1 MKTTILGI
9 GNTLLRDEGIG
20 IHVLKALQAR
30 LPADDARSFVDG
42 GTLSFTLAAE
52 IEASDRLIVIDA
64 AQLGEEPGTVRCFI
78 DKEMDSFLGSCK
90 RSVHE
95 VGLLDLFDIARLTQ
109 TLPGQ
114 RALVGIQPAS
124 VDWGE
129 EPTEAVAAAIPVAV
143 QKVCDLLEL
152 WKTEAAA

>member
-9 GNTLLRDEGIG
+9 GNSLLRDEGIG

-30 LPADDARSFVDG
+30 LPADDALSFVDG

-95 VGLLDLFDIARLTQ
+95 VGLLDLLDIARLTQ

>member
-20 IHVLKALQAR
+20 IHVLKALQAQ
-30 LPADDARSFVDG
+30 LPVDDTLSFVDG
-42 GTLSFTLAAE
+42 GTLSITLAAE
-52 IEASDRLIVIDA
+52 IEESDRLIVIDA
-64 AQLGEEPGTVRCFI
+64 AQLGEAPGTVRAFI
-78 DKEMDSFLGSCK
+78 GNEMDGFLGSCK

-109 TLPGQ
+109 SLPGQ

-129 EPTEAVAAAIPVAV
+129 EPTGAVAAAIPVAV
-143 QKVCDLLEL
+143 QKVCELLEL
-152 WKTEAAA
+152 WKTEEAA

>member
-1 MKTTILGI
+1 MKTIILGI
-9 GNTLLRDEGIG
+9 GNSLLRDEGIG
-20 IHVLKALQAR
+20 IHVLNALKAR
-30 LPADDARSFVDG
+30 LPEDDALSLIDG
-42 GTLSFTLAAE
+42 GTLSFTLATE
-52 IEASDRLIVIDA
+52 IETSDRLVVIDA
-64 AQLGEEPGTVRCFI
+64 AQLGEVPGTVRCFI
-78 DKEMDSFLGSCK
+78 GDEMDNFLGSCK

-129 EPTEAVAAAIPVAV
+129 EPTDQVAAAIPAAV
-143 QKVCDLLEL
+143 QKVCELLEL
-152 WKTEAAA
+152 WQTEAAA

>member
-9 GNTLLRDEGIG
+9 GNCLLRDEGIG
-20 IHVLKALQAR
+20 IHVLKALKAQ
-30 LPADDARSFVDG
+30 LTGDAALSLIDG
-42 GTLSFTLAAE
+42 GTLSFTLATE
-52 IEASDRLIVIDA
+52 IEASDRLVVIDA

-78 DKEMDSFLGSCK
+78 GDEMDSFLGSCK

-124 VDWGE
+124 VEWGE
-129 EPTEAVAAAIPVAV
+129 EPTDAVAAAIPVAV
-143 QKVCDLLEL
+143 QKVNELLEL
-152 WKTEAAA
+152 WRTEVAA

>member
-20 IHVLKALQAR
+20 IHVLEALRAQT
-30 LPADDARSFVDG
+30 PGDDSLSLIDG
-42 GTLSFTLAAE
+42 GTLSFTLATE
-52 IEASDRLIVIDA
+52 IESTDRLVVVDA
-64 AQLGEEPGTVRCFI
+64 AQLGEAPGAVRCFTGQ
-78 DKEMDSFLGSCK
+78 EMDSFLGSCK

-95 VGLLDLFDIARLTQ
+95 VGLLDLLDIARLTQ
-109 TLPGQ
+109 TLPAQ

-124 VDWGE
+124 VEWGE

-143 QKVCDLLEL
+143 EKICELLDL
-152 WKTEAAA
+152 WRTEAAA

>member
-9 GNTLLRDEGIG
+9 GNSLLRDEGIG
-20 IHVLKALQAR
+20 IHVLKALKAQ
-30 LPADDARSFVDG
+30 LPEDDALSLIDG
-42 GTLSFTLAAE
+42 GTLSFTLATE
-52 IEASDRLIVIDA
+52 IETSDRLVVIDA
-64 AQLGEEPGTVRCFI
+64 AQLGDVPGTVRCFI
-78 DKEMDSFLGSCK
+78 GDEMDNFLGSCK

-95 VGLLDLFDIARLTQ
+95 VGLLDLFDIERLTQ

-129 EPTEAVAAAIPVAV
+129 EPTEPVAAAIPVAV
-143 QKVCDLLEL
+143 QKVCELLEL
-152 WKTEAAA
+152 WRTEEAA

>member
-30 LPADDARSFVDG
+30 LPADDALSFVDG

-64 AQLGEEPGTVRCFI
+64 AQLGEAPGTVRCFI
-78 DKEMDSFLGSCK
+78 DNEMDSFLGSCK

-95 VGLLDLFDIARLTQ
+95 VGLLDLLDIARLTQ

>member
-1 MKTTILGI
+1 
-9 GNTLLRDEGIG
+9 
-20 IHVLKALQAR
+20 
-30 LPADDARSFVDG
+30 
-42 GTLSFTLAAE
+42 
-52 IEASDRLIVIDA
+52 
-64 AQLGEEPGTVRCFI
+64 
-78 DKEMDSFLGSCK
+78 MDNFLGSCK

-129 EPTEAVAAAIPVAV
+129 EPTEPVAAAIPVAV
-143 QKVCDLLEL
+143 QKVCELLEL
-152 WKTEAAA
+152 WRTEEAA

>member
-9 GNTLLRDEGIG
+9 GNSLLRDEGIG
-20 IHVLKALQAR
+20 IHVLKALKAQ
-30 LPADDARSFVDG
+30 LPDDDSLSLIDG
-42 GTLSFTLAAE
+42 GTLSFTLATE
-52 IEASDRLIVIDA
+52 IETSDRLVVIDA
-64 AQLGEEPGTVRCFI
+64 AQLGDVPGTVRCFI
-78 DKEMDSFLGSCK
+78 GDEMDNFLGSCK

-129 EPTEAVAAAIPVAV
+129 EPTEPVAAAIPVAV
-143 QKVCDLLEL
+143 QKVCELLEL
-152 WKTEAAA
+152 WRTEEAA

>member
-30 LPADDARSFVDG
+30 LPADDAFSFVDG

-52 IEASDRLIVIDA
+52 IEASDRLVVIDA
-64 AQLGEEPGTVRCFI
+64 AQLGEAPGTVRCFI
-78 DKEMDSFLGSCK
+78 DNEMDSFLGSCK

>member
-30 LPADDARSFVDG
+30 LPADDALSFVDG

-52 IEASDRLIVIDA
+52 IEASDRLVVIDA
-64 AQLGEEPGTVRCFI
+64 AQLGEAPGTVRCFI
-78 DKEMDSFLGSCK
+78 DNEMDSFLGSCK

-143 QKVCDLLEL
+143 QKVCELLEL

>member
-20 IHVLKALQAR
+20 IHVLKALQAQ
-30 LPADDARSFVDG
+30 LPVDDTLSFVDG

-52 IEASDRLIVIDA
+52 IEESDRLIVIDA
-64 AQLGEEPGTVRCFI
+64 AQLGEAPGTVRAFI
-78 DKEMDSFLGSCK
+78 GNEMDGFLGSCK

-109 TLPGQ
+109 SLPGQ

-129 EPTEAVAAAIPVAV
+129 EPTGAVAAAIPVAV
-143 QKVCDLLEL
+143 QKVCELLEL
-152 WKTEAAA
+152 WKTEVAA

>member
-30 LPADDARSFVDG
+30 LPADDALSFVDG

-52 IEASDRLIVIDA
+52 IEASDRLVVIDA
-64 AQLGEEPGTVRCFI
+64 AQLGEAPGTVRCFI
-78 DKEMDSFLGSCK
+78 DNEMDSFLGSCK

>member
-9 GNTLLRDEGIG
+9 GNCLLRDEGIG
-20 IHVLKALQAR
+20 IHVLKALKAQ
-30 LPADDARSFVDG
+30 LTDDTALSLIDG
-42 GTLSFTLAAE
+42 GTLSFTLATE
-52 IEASDRLIVIDA
+52 IEASDRLVVIDA

-78 DKEMDSFLGSCK
+78 GDEMDSFLGSCK

-124 VDWGE
+124 VEWGE
-129 EPTEAVAAAIPVAV
+129 EPTDAVAAAIPVAV
-143 QKVCDLLEL
+143 QKVNELLEL
-152 WKTEAAA
+152 WRTEVAA

>member
-9 GNTLLRDEGIG
+9 GNSLLRDEGIG
-20 IHVLKALQAR
+20 IHVLKALKAQ
-30 LPADDARSFVDG
+30 LPEDDALSLIDG
-42 GTLSFTLAAE
+42 GTLSFTLATE
-52 IEASDRLIVIDA
+52 IETSDRLVVIDA
-64 AQLGEEPGTVRCFI
+64 AQLGDVPGTVRCFI
-78 DKEMDSFLGSCK
+78 GDEMDNFLGSCK

-114 RALVGIQPAS
+114 RALVGIQLAS

-129 EPTEAVAAAIPVAV
+129 EPTEPVAAAIPVAV
-143 QKVCDLLEL
+143 QKVCELLEL
-152 WKTEAAA
+152 WRTEEAA

>member
-1 MKTTILGI
+1 MKTIILGI
-9 GNTLLRDEGIG
+9 GNSLLRDEGIG
-20 IHVLKALQAR
+20 IHVLNALKAR
-30 LPADDARSFVDG
+30 LPEDDALSLIDG
-42 GTLSFTLAAE
+42 GTLSFTLATE
-52 IEASDRLIVIDA
+52 IETSDRLVVIDA
-64 AQLGEEPGTVRCFI
+64 AQLGEVPGTVRCFI
-78 DKEMDSFLGSCK
+78 GDEMDNFLGSCK

-129 EPTEAVAAAIPVAV
+129 EPTDQVAAAIPAAV
-143 QKVCDLLEL
+143 QKVCELLEL
-152 WKTEAAA
+152 WQTEVAA

>member
-20 IHVLKALQAR
+20 IHVLKALEAQ
-30 LPADDARSFVDG
+30 LPGDDSIAYVDG

-52 IEASDRLIVIDA
+52 IESSDRLIVIDA
-64 AQLGEEPGTVRCFI
+64 AQLGEEPGAVRCFI
-78 DKEMDSFLGSCK
+78 DDGMDSFLGSCK

-109 TLPGQ
+109 TLPPK
-114 RALVGIQPAS
+114 RALVGIQPGS
-124 VDWGE
+124 VEWGE
-129 EPTEAVAAAIPVAV
+129 EPTDAVDAAIPLAV
-143 QKVCDLLEL
+143 QKVSELLEL
-152 WKTEAAA
+152 WRTEAAA

>member
-1 MKTTILGI
+1 MLGI

-30 LPADDARSFVDG
+30 LPADDTLSFVDG

-64 AQLGEEPGTVRCFI
+64 AQLGEAPGTVRCFI
-78 DKEMDSFLGSCK
+78 DNEMDSFLGSCK

-129 EPTEAVAAAIPVAV
+129 EPTDAVAAAIPVAV

>member
-9 GNTLLRDEGIG
+9 GNSLLRDEGVG
-20 IHVLKALQAR
+20 IHALKALQAQ
-30 LPADDARSFVDG
+30 LPVDDTLSFVDG

-52 IEASDRLIVIDA
+52 IEESDRLIVIDA
-64 AQLGEEPGTVRCFI
+64 AQLGEAPGTVRTFI
-78 DKEMDSFLGSCK
+78 GDGMDSFLGSCK

-109 TLPGQ
+109 TLPAQ

-143 QKVCDLLEL
+143 QKVRELLEL
-152 WKTEAAA
+152 WQTEAAA

>member
-9 GNTLLRDEGIG
+9 GNSLLRDEGIG
-20 IHVLKALQAR
+20 IHVLKALKAQ
-30 LPADDARSFVDG
+30 LPEDDALSLIDG
-42 GTLSFTLAAE
+42 GTLSFTLATE
-52 IEASDRLIVIDA
+52 IETSDRLVVIDA
-64 AQLGEEPGTVRCFI
+64 AQLGDVPGTVRCFI
-78 DKEMDSFLGSCK
+78 GDEMDNFLGSCK

-95 VGLLDLFDIARLTQ
+95 VGLLDVFDIARLTQ

-129 EPTEAVAAAIPVAV
+129 EPTEPVAAAIPVAV
-143 QKVCDLLEL
+143 QKVCELLEL
-152 WKTEAAA
+152 WRTEEAA